1 MFRIRRRNANVC
13 GATSSLKRG
22 WRLLARFGD
31 TFEVSGPKSM
41 HLL

>member
-1 MFRIRRRNANVC
+1 MFRIVRRNATIC
-13 GATSSLKRG
+13 GATPPLKRG